1 MASSKKKKPTKNT
14 KGGAGSIINL
24 SKIPYTK
31 EWEIYDKFKSQLV
44 SDALIRC
51 DEYYKN
57 NNDSHI
63 AKFEE
68 LKKSSEQLYSSKDF
82 SELFLSDAENIK
94 ANIISYVEELVLPI
108 YNFIDEVQAGY
119 EDIID
124 IKETE
129 MPKVQ
134 KFLDR
139 IPMPGLKNVLH
150 AMIRTDNILVSS
162 VNSLLSQFM
171 GDINYEVNALA
182 KSYMKDTL
190 DKVMP
195 HNEALSDMSEEE
207 IIKEYNLTI
216 KGGDVQDKS
225 YEEYKTLLESAGFSL
240 RSEYQEY
247 GVYSKGKGNILI
259 LSSSNLGKG
268 IQVNLTNV
276 LDEK

>member
-24 SKIPYTK
+24 SKTPYTK

-68 LKKSSEQLYSSKDF
+68 LKKSSEQLHSSKDF
-82 SELFLSDAENIK
+82 SELYLSDAENIK

-108 YNFIDEVQAGY
+108 YNFIDEVQVGY

-124 IKETE
+124 IKGIE

-195 HNEALSDMSEEE
+195 HNKALSDMSEEE

-225 YEEYKTLLESAGFSL
+225 YEEYKTLLERTGFSL

>member
-14 KGGAGSIINL
+14 KGGAGAIINL
-24 SKIPYTK
+24 SKTPYTK

-68 LKKSSEQLYSSKDF
+68 LKKSSEQLHSSKDF
-82 SELFLSDAENIK
+82 SELYLSDAENIK

-108 YNFIDEVQAGY
+108 YNFIDEVQVGY

-124 IKETE
+124 IKGIE

-195 HNEALSDMSEEE
+195 HNKALSDMSEEE

-225 YEEYKTLLESAGFSL
+225 YEEYKTLLERTGFSL

>member
-24 SKIPYTK
+24 SKTPYTK

-68 LKKSSEQLYSSKDF
+68 LKKSSEQLHSSKDF

-195 HNEALSDMSEEE
+195 HNKELSDMSEEE

-216 KGGDVQDKS
+216 KGGDVQAKS

-268 IQVNLTNV
+268 IQVNLTNL